1 MFAGT
6 VQGQDMMEQMRL
18 KRDELEQI
26 IHNALQPEVDYMIL
40 DNRKFCLLKAGAEK
54 LSDYYGYTVRYQL
67 VQASA
72 NHVTEHAL
80 YIVKAILKS
89 WQTGEDIAEGLGL
102 ASSQEEKYEGLDS
115 MEVAN
120 TVLKMAKK
128 RAYVDAVI
136 TAVGGSFLF
145 TQDLEEKRT
154 ESASAGNQN
163 RNNYSQKQNFGYQNN
178 QNSYQKNQSNHYGKN
193 NNRNYGNQNKSKGSY
208 QPKEGNRNQG
218 KESGN
223 ATENQINYIEQLV
236 AKLRLNRQ
244 QICVM
249 LKDNFNV
256 QDYRQLSKQQASD
269 FIQQLREQNPQAS

>member
-6 VQGQDMMEQMRL
+6 IQGQDMMEQIRF
-18 KRDELEQI
+18 KREELEHL
-26 IHNALQPEVDYMIL
+26 IHKDWQPEVDYMVL
-40 DNRKFCLLKAGAEK
+40 DNRRFCLLKAGAEK
-54 LSDYYGYTVRYQL
+54 LCDYFGYKVQYQL
-67 VQASA
+67 VQVST

-89 WQTGEDIAEGLGL
+89 WQTGEDVAEGLGL
-102 ASSQEEKYEGLDS
+102 ASSQEEKYAGMDN
-115 MEVAN
+115 MEIAN
-120 TVLKMAKK
+120 TVLKTAER

-154 ESASAGNQN
+154 ESASAGNLN
-163 RNNYSQKQNFGYQNN
+163 RNNYSKKQNFGYQNN

-208 QPKEGNRNQG
+208 QPKESNRKQG

-223 ATENQINYIEQLV
+223 VTENQINYIEQLV

-269 FIQQLREQNPQAS
+269 FIQQLREAG

>member
-6 VQGQDMMEQMRL
+6 IQGQDMMEQIRF
-18 KRDELEQI
+18 KREELEHL
-26 IHNALQPEVDYMIL
+26 IHKDWQPEVDYMVL
-40 DNRKFCLLKAGAEK
+40 DNRRFCLLKAGAEK
-54 LSDYYGYTVRYQL
+54 LCDYFGYKVQYQL
-67 VQASA
+67 VQVST

-89 WQTGEDIAEGLGL
+89 WQTGEDVAEGLGL
-102 ASSQEEKYEGLDS
+102 ASSQEEKYAGMDN
-115 MEVAN
+115 MEIAN
-120 TVLKMAKK
+120 TVLKTAER

-154 ESASAGNQN
+154 ESASAGNLN
-163 RNNYSQKQNFGYQNN
+163 RNNYSKKQNFGYQNN

-193 NNRNYGNQNKSKGSY
+193 NNRNNGNQNESKGSY
-208 QPKEGNRNQG
+208 PPKGSNRNQG

-223 ATENQINYIEQLV
+223 VTENQINYIEQLV
-236 AKLRLNRQ
+236 AKRRLNRQ

-269 FIQQLREQNPQAS
+269 FIQQLREAG

>member
-163 RNNYSQKQNFGYQNN
+163 RNNYSQKQNF
-178 QNSYQKNQSNHYGKN
+178 SYQTNPSTHYGKN
-193 NNRNYGNQNKSKGSY
+193 NPRNYGNENKRQGSY
-208 QPKEGNRNQG
+208 QPKAGNRNQG

-256 QDYRQLSKQQASD
+256 QDYRQLSKQKASD
-269 FIQQLREQNPQAS
+269 FIQQLREQNPQAG

>member
-26 IHNALQPEVDYMIL
+26 IHTALQPEVDYMIL

-54 LSDYYGYTVRYQL
+54 LSDYYGYTIRYQL

-89 WQTGEDIAEGLGL
+89 WQTGEDVAEGLGL

-154 ESASAGNQN
+154 ESVSVGNPN
-163 RNNYSQKQNFGYQNN
+163 RNNCSQKQNFSYQTN
-178 QNSYQKNQSNHYGKN
+178 QNSYQKNQSNHYRKN

-244 QICVM
+244 QVCVM

-269 FIQQLREQNPQAS
+269 FIQLLREQNPQAS

>member
-89 WQTGEDIAEGLGL
+89 WQTGEDVAEGLGL

-154 ESASAGNQN
+154 ESVSVGNPN
-163 RNNYSQKQNFGYQNN
+163 RNNYPQKQNFSYQND

-193 NNRNYGNQNKSKGSY
+193 NNRNYGNQNKSKDLISLKKVTGI
-208 QPKEGNRNQG
+208 KG
-218 KESGN
+218 KRVEMP
-223 ATENQINYIEQLV
+223 QKI
-236 AKLRLNRQ
+236 KL
-244 QICVM
+244 II
-249 LKDNFNV
+249 
-256 QDYRQLSKQQASD
+256 LSS
-269 FIQQLREQNPQAS
+269 

>member
-89 WQTGEDIAEGLGL
+89 WQTGEDVAEGLGL

-154 ESASAGNQN
+154 ESVSVGNPN
-163 RNNYSQKQNFGYQNN
+163 RNNYPQKQNFSYQND